1 MDAIHERAQA
11 ARVVRISL
19 SVDADNPARRLYER
33 LGYVEYEPGGPDDR
47 MVLALA

>member
-1 MDAIHERAQA
+1 MEAIHERARVA
-11 ARVVRISL
+11 GVVRISL

-33 LGYVEYEPGGPDDR
+33 LGYAEYEPGAPDGR